1 MRFFPTLAAGMIA
14 IQAISSAA
22 LAQRYTQVNL
32 ESNVQGAAEAVDS
45 KLINGWGLAR
55 SSNSTWWVSDEA
67 TGFATLYNG
76 PGDKQPL
83 VVTIPRANPNNPNF
97 PTGSPTGMISNTSP
111 TDFLLAPKKQAAFI
125 FSTLD
130 GTIAA
135 WNPGVGLAPGA
146 NPPSTNAVTVA
157 RTKDGSGYT
166 GITSAFI
173 DGRRY
178 LYVANFLKG
187 RVDVYDNAFMP
198 VKLRRVDSDHDRY
211 FDQDHVFGDD
221 GRPFTD
227 DSLPRNFVPF
237 NVQAI
242 GNDIVVTYALHFAG
256 DPFETP
262 GPGLGFVD
270 IYSSKGKL
278 LRHLEHGEWLNAPWG
293 IALAPLDFG
302 RFSHHLLVSNF
313 SAGGTTQSAGF
324 ISAYDL
330 ATGKFDGLLED
341 ENGKPISINGI
352 WSISP
357 ANSATA
363 NSFDPDEAPASE
375 LYFTAGPHQGTEGLF
390 GYLIPVSTELIEG
403 NTQ

>member
-1 MRFFPTLAAGMIA
+1 MNFFPRLAAGMMA
-14 IQAISSAA
+14 VQALSLAA
-22 LAQRYTQVNL
+22 LAQHYTQVNL
-32 ESNVQGAAEAVDS
+32 DSNVQGAAEAVDS

-55 SSNSTWWVSDEA
+55 SSNSAWWLSDEA

-83 VVTIPRANPNNPNF
+83 VVTIPRSNPNNPNF
-97 PTGSPTGMISNTSP
+97 PTGSPTGVISNTSP
-111 TDFLLAPKKQAAFI
+111 TDFLLAPQKQAAFI
-125 FSTLD
+125 FATLD

-166 GITSAFI
+166 GLTSAFI

-178 LYVANFLKG
+178 LYAANFLKG
-187 RVDVYDNAFMP
+187 RIDVYDNAFMP
-198 VKLRRVDSDHDRY
+198 VKVSRVDGDHDHY

-221 GRPFTD
+221 GRAFTD
-227 DSLPRNFVPF
+227 TSLPRNFVPF

-278 LRHLEHGEWLNAPWG
+278 LRHLEHGDWLNAPWG
-293 IALAPLDFG
+293 ITLAPLDFG

-313 SAGGTTQSAGF
+313 AAGGTTQSAGF

-352 WSISP
+352 WSMSP
-357 ANSATA
+357 ANSATS